1 MYSRTL
7 RGLGSEKDAKATAKR
22 INVLDRPPYQDVTT
36 ELDDTQDDG
45 APAAAAEE
53 GTQHLRKRVQRAD
66 ISFSIY
72 RSIIAR

>member
-7 RGLGSEKDAKATAKR
+7 RGLGSEKDAKATAKH
-22 INVLDRPPYQDVTT
+22 INGLDRPPYQDVTT

-53 GTQHLRKRVQRAD
+53 GTQHLQRAD
-66 ISFSIY
+66 ISSSIY
-72 RSIIAR
+72 RSILAR